1 MEFLDGYEKFIDMHR
16 RMRSGTRL
24 KRLSDGLGHAERTFL
39 QNVWWPVFHDFESL
53 HPEYEIRDYKEGYR
67 YIDFAY
73 IKPNFRIGIEI
84 DGLDSHWRNISKW
97 EFSDHCQRQNSLI
110 IDGWYV
116 LRFTFYDVAEHP
128 RTCQQTIQQ
137 LLGHWQS
144 NAVAMEQLSVAQREI
159 VRLAFRSSHPIKPKD
174 VSDLLDVSTKHV
186 QRLLHVLVEER
197 WLVPASGNARITSYI
212 LHPSRKNIRL

>member
-1 MEFLDGYEKFIDMHR
+1 MKFLDGYEEFIDMHR

-24 KRLSDGLGHAERTFL
+24 KRLSEGLGHAELTFL
-39 QNVWWPVFHDFESL
+39 QNVWWPIFHHFENL

-73 IKPNFRIGIEI
+73 IRPNFRIGIEI

-97 EFSDHCQRQNSLI
+97 QFSDHWQRQNSLV

-116 LRFTFYDVAEHP
+116 LRFTFPDVAEYP

-137 LLGHWQS
+137 LLGNWQT
-144 NAVAMEQLSVAQREI
+144 NAVATKQLSVAQREI

-174 VSDLLDVSTKHV
+174 ASDLLDISTKHV
-186 QRLLHVLVEER
+186 QSLLHVLVEDR
-197 WLVPASGNARITSYI
+197 WLQPASGNVRITSYI
-212 LHPSRKNIRL
+212 LHPSRKNIRW